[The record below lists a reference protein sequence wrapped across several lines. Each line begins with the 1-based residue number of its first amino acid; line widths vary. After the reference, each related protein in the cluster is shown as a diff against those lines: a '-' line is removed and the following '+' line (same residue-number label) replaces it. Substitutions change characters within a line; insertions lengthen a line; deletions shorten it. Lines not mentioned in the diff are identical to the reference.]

1 MKMEIYQQ
9 VYVCFKRLS
18 LTALI
23 LASTSVLAKSESE
36 QFLESQRVNENRV
49 TVDLIEKVQSET
61 KKPVEVQLKN
71 NQSLADKQFNQIKQQ
86 NLEES
91 AVSDYE
97 LKRQTDPV
105 KLMNNEKQEYIPAR
119 NASVVYKLQY
129 ENKNV
134 QIGTNINR

>member
-9 VYVCFKRLS
+9 VYVYFKRIS
-18 LTALI
+18 LTALV
-23 LASTSVLAKSESE
+23 LVNSAVLAKSESD

-49 TVDLIEKVQSET
+49 TVDLIEKVQLET

-71 NQSLADKQFNQIKQQ
+71 NLNLADKQFNQIKQQ
-86 NLEES
+86 NLEEG

-97 LKRQTDPV
+97 LKRQTDQV

-134 QIGTNINR
+134 QIGTNINQ

>member
-1 MKMEIYQQ
+1 MEIYQQ

>member
-9 VYVCFKRLS
+9 VYVYFKRLS

-36 QFLESQRVNENRV
+36 QYLESQRVNENRV

-86 NLEES
+86 NLEEN

>member
-9 VYVCFKRLS
+9 VYVYFKRIS
-18 LTALI
+18 LTALV
-23 LASTSVLAKSESE
+23 LVNTAVLAKSESD

-49 TVDLIEKVQSET
+49 TVDLIEKVQLET

-71 NQSLADKQFNQIKQQ
+71 NLNLADKQFNQIKQQ
-86 NLEES
+86 NLEEG

-97 LKRQTDPV
+97 LKRQTDQV

-134 QIGTNINR
+134 QIGTNINQ

>member
-1 MKMEIYQQ
+1 MEIYQQ
-9 VYVCFKRLS
+9 VYVYFKRLS

-36 QFLESQRVNENRV
+36 QYLESQRVNENRV

-86 NLEES
+86 NLEEN